1 MNKKVFNKNIISF
14 YIAFIFITIAS
25 SLPHSV
31 LTVLLFQK
39 GLSLSQIMIVQAV
52 YSLAILISEYPS
64 GLLAD
69 IYSKKNLF
77 IISKFFLILM
87 FILVLCGKNIVV
99 MSIAWFFY
107 GISSALDSGTI
118 DAEII
123 NDLKTLNQE
132 NKVSKFISNTNRFN
146 FISLLIGST
155 FGSWIYYRI
164 GIRFYFISILLTI
177 LSILIIQIFYLEH
190 SKMSRPNNSNALTG
204 MLKQIN
210 SGITELKGSFDLK
223 LMIALTFVSQ
233 FFFQTHYQI
242 WQALFLFKGFN
253 KKTFFI
259 YYIIFQLI
267 SFIAYSIPFSSRSI
281 NKKSKRYLVVEGL
294 IMIIGLISIPNN
306 NKIIF
311 LVSYLMLVFV
321 FTFFDYFSNV
331 LFSEAVSIERIS
343 SLTSLK
349 SSCGR
354 IASLISMMLSSFLLN
369 LFSVSFVVTLNFAC
383 AIISSLVVISIFVR
397 KQARPTPE

>member
-14 YIAFIFITIAS
+14 YIAFILITIAS

-52 YSLAILISEYPS
+52 YSLAILLSEYPS

-155 FGSWIYYRI
+155 IGSWIYYRI
-164 GIRFYFISILLTI
+164 GIRFYFISILLTL

-190 SKMSRPNNSNALTG
+190 SKMSRPNDSNALTG

-267 SFIAYSIPFSSRSI
+267 SFMAYSIPFSSRII
-281 NKKSKRYLVVEGL
+281 NKQSKRYLNVEGL

-306 NKIIF
+306 NKFIF

-383 AIISSLVVISIFVR
+383 AIISSLVVISIFVK

>member
-1 MNKKVFNKNIISF
+1 MNNKVFNRNIISF

-31 LTVLLFQK
+31 LTVLLFNK
-39 GLSLSQIMIVQAV
+39 GLSLSQIMIVQAI
-52 YSLAILISEYPS
+52 YSLAILLSEYPS

-69 IYSKKNLF
+69 ICSKKNLF

-87 FILVLCGKNIVV
+87 FIIVLFGKNVV
-99 MSIAWFFY
+99 IMSFAWFFY

-123 NDLKTLNQE
+123 NDLKKLNKE

-155 FGSWIYYRI
+155 IGSWIYYRI
-164 GIRFYFISILLTI
+164 GIKFYFISILLTL
-177 LSILIIQIFYLEH
+177 LSILIIQIFYFEH
-190 SKMSRPNNSNALTG
+190 SKIYKQNDSSILNG
-204 MLKQIN
+204 MIKQIN
-210 SGITELKGSFDLK
+210 SGIKELKNSFNLK

-253 KKTFFI
+253 KKNFFV

-267 SFIAYSIPFSSRSI
+267 SFIAYSIPFTSKNI
-281 NKKSKRYLVVEGL
+281 NKQQSKSYLGIEGL
-294 IMIIGLISIPNN
+294 IMIIGIFLIPNK
-306 NKIIF
+306 NKILF
-311 LVSYLMLVFV
+311 LFSYLMLVFV

-331 LFSEAVSIERIS
+331 LFSEVVSIERIS

-354 IASLISMMLSSFLLN
+354 ISSLISMILSSILLN
-369 LFSVSFVVTLNFAC
+369 LFSVSFVVILNFTC
-383 AIISSLVVISIFVR
+383 AIISSLLVISIFIR
-397 KQARPTPE
+397 KQYR

>member
-14 YIAFIFITIAS
+14 YIAFILITIAS

-52 YSLAILISEYPS
+52 YSLAILLSEYPS

-155 FGSWIYYRI
+155 IGSWIYYRI
-164 GIRFYFISILLTI
+164 GIRFYFISILLTL

-190 SKMSRPNNSNALTG
+190 SKMSRPNDSNALTG

-267 SFIAYSIPFSSRSI
+267 SFMAYSIPFSSRSI
-281 NKKSKRYLVVEGL
+281 NKQSKHYLGVEGL

-306 NKIIF
+306 NKFIF

-383 AIISSLVVISIFVR
+383 AIISSLVVISIFVK

>member
-1 MNKKVFNKNIISF
+1 
-14 YIAFIFITIAS
+14 
-25 SLPHSV
+25 
-31 LTVLLFQK
+31 
-39 GLSLSQIMIVQAV
+39 
-52 YSLAILISEYPS
+52 
-64 GLLAD
+64 
-69 IYSKKNLF
+69 
-77 IISKFFLILM
+77 M

-155 FGSWIYYRI
+155 IGSWIYYRI
-164 GIRFYFISILLTI
+164 GIRFYFISILLTL

-190 SKMSRPNNSNALTG
+190 NKMSRPNDSNALTG

-242 WQALFLFKGFN
+242 WQALFLFKRFN

-311 LVSYLMLVFV
+311 LLSYLMLVFV

-383 AIISSLVVISIFVR
+383 AIISSLVVISIFVK